1 MTDLNNHFQGTEKAK
16 AGPSEA
22 TPSPEPYPRST
33 PRFSNAGGSPRVR
46 TRLLS
51 LSVLPSFARRNAGTR
66 ATPAHALLAP
76 PTLPRRRPHRAYK
89 KQQPCPL
96 VRAV

>member
-16 AGPSEA
+16 AGPIRSN
-22 TPSPEPYPRST
+22 PYPEPYSHST
-33 PRFSNAGGSPRVR
+33 HRFSNAGGSLRGR
-46 TRLLS
+46 TSLLS
-51 LSVLPSFARRNAGTR
+51 LSVLPSFARRSAGTR

-76 PTLPRRRPHRAYK
+76 PTLPPRRPHRAYK